1 MRHAAFFESFN
12 TMKNRMM
19 KILKNTSIWSKIM
32 GPVLDSYNSSPHST
46 TKIAPNKG
54 NKDNEIKY

>member
-1 MRHAAFFESFN
+1 
-12 TMKNRMM
+12 MKNRMM